1 MKANQDDLILQDII
15 QVLDLLLF
23 HHHLPLT
30 AIENDATARNEESA
44 KREDI
49 IKDEEKDLRAKDV

>member
-15 QVLDLLLF
+15 QVLDLLLY
-23 HHHLPLT
+23 HHLPLT